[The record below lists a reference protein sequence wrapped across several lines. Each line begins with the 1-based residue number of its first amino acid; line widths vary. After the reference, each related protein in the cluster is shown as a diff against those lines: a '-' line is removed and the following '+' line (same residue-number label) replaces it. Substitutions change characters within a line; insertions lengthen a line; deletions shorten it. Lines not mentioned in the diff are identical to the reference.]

1 MTFNIIDLKQGTQD
15 WLEWRKSGIT
25 ASEIAAILGVSPYKT
40 PWAVWAEKTG
50 LVQSEDLSNNPLVAA
65 GVAQE
70 DTARQLF
77 EQAHDDILLPVCVE
91 STEHPFLKASL
102 DGLSQDNVP
111 VELKV
116 PSESTWD
123 KVNADGEN
131 SEAFKL
137 YYPQVQHQMLV
148 TGASHGWLVFY
159 RDGQLREFHIEP
171 DPAMQDAIVQAASA
185 FWQSIVEGKEPAKD
199 PERDVYHPNDD
210 ERAQWEPAAER
221 WLECSAE
228 LKSLEQRVKEVKAEQ
243 TKQLGIMKSLMGSFM
258 HAEAA
263 GLKVTRFGVRG
274 TVDYDRLMA
283 DKGISPD
290 ELETTASRAV
300 KGAKSR
306 RLLFDVDLEPK
317 RRMDAA
323 FFVPG

>member
-1 MTFNIIDLKQGTQD
+1 MTFNIVDLEQGTPA
-15 WLEWRKSGIT
+15 WLEWRKTGIP
-25 ASEIAAILGVSPYKT
+25 ASEIAAILGLSPYKT

-50 LVQSEDLSNNPLVAA
+50 FNLPEDLSNNPFVAA
-65 GVAQE
+65 GVALE
-70 DTARQLF
+70 DTARQAF
-77 EQAHDDILLPVCVE
+77 EQKHDDLLLPVCVE
-91 STEHPFLKASL
+91 STKYPFLKASL

-131 SEAFKL
+131 SEAYKL
-137 YYPQVQHQMLV
+137 YFPQVQHQLLV

-159 RDGQLREFHIEP
+159 RDGELREFCIEP
-171 DPAMQDAIVQAASA
+171 DPTMQDAIVKTASA
-185 FWQSIVEGKEPAKD
+185 FWQSIVDGKEPAKD
-199 PERDVYHPNDD
+199 PERDVFHPDDD
-210 ERAQWEPAAER
+210 ERAQWEPAAQH

-243 TKQLGIMKSLMGSFM
+243 TKQLGIMKTLMGTFM
-258 HAEAA
+258 HAEAS
-263 GLKVTRFGVRG
+263 GLKVARFPVRG

-290 ELETTASRAV
+290 ELETYRKPGREGCKVTAV
-300 KGAKSR
+300 
-306 RLLFDVDLEPK
+306 
-317 RRMDAA
+317 AA
-323 FFVPG
+323 